1 MRGPPGKP
9 GSSTAAAGG
18 GGRLCV
24 CDFDGDCVHIL
35 TLGASEGRRS
45 TERSSS
51 SSGGAA
57 AAPTSVIASLLAQAD
72 PSCSSSSLVGSF
84 GAVLARADSSRR
96 GGGGACPMPSPM
108 TSPKPEFC
116 GRSPRSVSL
125 SVGAG
130 TSAQRRMGSDAA
142 EAISWRAAAPGPLP
156 ACGSADDGLGLRRD
170 PRTSGEVSIDHV
182 TTPPTPNSRL
192 RRSRSRSPEPE
203 PQPSPSMP
211 VAEGSRSLDAETP
224 AGDAGDGAAMDRST
238 I

>member
-1 MRGPPGKP
+1 
-9 GSSTAAAGG
+9 
-18 GGRLCV
+18 
-24 CDFDGDCVHIL
+24 
-35 TLGASEGRRS
+35 
-45 TERSSS
+45 
-51 SSGGAA
+51 
-57 AAPTSVIASLLAQAD
+57 
-72 PSCSSSSLVGSF
+72 
-84 GAVLARADSSRR
+84 
-96 GGGGACPMPSPM
+96 MPSPM

-170 PRTSGEVSIDHV
+170 RRTSGEVSVDHV

-203 PQPSPSMP
+203 PEPEPQPSPSLP

-224 AGDAGDGAAMDRST
+224 AVGDVSAAMDRTT